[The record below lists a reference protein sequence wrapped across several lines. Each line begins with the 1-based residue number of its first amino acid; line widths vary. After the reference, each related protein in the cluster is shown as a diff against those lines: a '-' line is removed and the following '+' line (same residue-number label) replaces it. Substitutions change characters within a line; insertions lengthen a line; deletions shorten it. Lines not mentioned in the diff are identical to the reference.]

1 MDNEKRWNTTSNL
14 IKYIILN
21 KTSIKYSRGKAI
33 PTLIG
38 TTAEEVAN
46 IHQLS
51 PSLTTNDFIWK
62 YEWTHMI
69 ATSLGGAY
77 NYDNGFVGPSF
88 FNRVM

>member
-1 MDNEKRWNTTSNL
+1 LYKTL
-14 IKYIILN
+14 IN
-21 KTSIKYSRGKAI
+21 YSRGKTI
-33 PTLIG
+33 SIIIG

-51 PSLTTNDFIWK
+51 PSLTTNEYIWK

-77 NYDNGFVGPSF
+77 NYNNGFVGPSF